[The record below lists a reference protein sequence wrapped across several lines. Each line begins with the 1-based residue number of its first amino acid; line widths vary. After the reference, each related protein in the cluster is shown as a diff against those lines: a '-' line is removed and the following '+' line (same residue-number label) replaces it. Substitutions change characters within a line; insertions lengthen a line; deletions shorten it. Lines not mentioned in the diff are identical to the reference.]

1 MITKSTPLFLT
12 ALKSIAPCHTDTSIP
27 FIAMLFFLLIR
38 VFFIT
43 VMQLLQSFLQLSRN
57 RKSKVG
63 SIFNQGQTF
72 IRDVEEDDC
81 RPQDTSLSE
90 YIDVEDVCDA
100 DQNEDQHLAA
110 DAAKADRR
118 RELLVVD
125 CAHDTGDVV
134 ADDKDQQRIEQAV
147 ATAKEVAKPASNG

>member
-1 MITKSTPLFLT
+1 
-12 ALKSIAPCHTDTSIP
+12 
-27 FIAMLFFLLIR
+27 
-38 VFFIT
+38 
-43 VMQLLQSFLQLSRN
+43 MQLLQYFLSAFRN

-81 RPQDTSLSE
+81 RPQDTNLSE
-90 YIDVEDVCDA
+90 YIDVDDVCDA

-118 RELLVVD
+118 GELLSLIAPMTPVM
-125 CAHDTGDVV
+125 
-134 ADDKDQQRIEQAV
+134 
-147 ATAKEVAKPASNG
+147 